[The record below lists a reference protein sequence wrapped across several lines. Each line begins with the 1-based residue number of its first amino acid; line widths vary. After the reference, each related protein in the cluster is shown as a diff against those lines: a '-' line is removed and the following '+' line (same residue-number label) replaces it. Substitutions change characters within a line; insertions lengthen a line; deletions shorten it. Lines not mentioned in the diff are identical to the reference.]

1 MDLYTDIM
9 RTNAKDDLKVNKDQ
23 SYGGLIFVVSVIVF
37 LGYILALTNDV
48 WRYWV
53 TTVPVV
59 IAVLGVLGI
68 TGWIGWT
75 MLTTPPPA
83 PLEAEMGATP
93 SGTSTSSSGGSS
105 PSKTD
110 EKH

>member
-1 MDLYTDIM
+1 M

-23 SYGGLIFVVSVIVF
+23 SYGGLIFVVSIIV
-37 LGYILALTNDV
+37 LILYILGLTSSY
-48 WRYWV
+48 WRPIV
-53 TTVPVV
+53 LGAPVV
-59 IAVLGVLGI
+59 IAVVGVLGI

-83 PLEAEMGATP
+83 PLEADMGST
-93 SGTSTSSSGGSS
+93 TSTSTASA
-105 PSKTD
+105 PKTD

>member
-1 MDLYTDIM
+1 M

-23 SYGGLIFVVSVIVF
+23 SYGGLIFVVSVLIF
-37 LGYILALTNDV
+37 ILYILGLTNAQ
-48 WRYWV
+48 WRPWILGA
-53 TTVPVV
+53 PVV

-83 PLEAEMGATP
+83 PLEAEMGATS
-93 SGTSTSSSGGSS
+93 SGTTTSSGSGSS

-110 EKH
+110 EKQ

>member
-1 MDLYTDIM
+1 M

-23 SYGGLIFVVSVIVF
+23 SYGGLIFVISVLVF
-37 LGYILALTNDV
+37 IGYIVALTNSA
-48 WRYWV
+48 WRPWV
-53 TTVPVV
+53 LGAPVV
-59 IAVLGVLGI
+59 LAVLGVLGI

-83 PLEAEMGATP
+83 PIEADMGST
-93 SGTSTSSSGGSS
+93 TSTSTASA
-105 PSKTD
+105 PKTD

>member
-1 MDLYTDIM
+1 M
-9 RTNAKDDLKVNKDQ
+9 RRNAKDDQKVNKDQ
-23 SYGGLIFVVSVIVF
+23 SYGGLIFVVSVLVF
-37 LGYILALTNDV
+37 IGYIVALTNPTA
-48 WRYWV
+48 RYWV
-53 TTVPVV
+53 VTVPVV
-59 IAVLGVLGI
+59 LGVLGILGI

-83 PLEAEMGATP
+83 PLEADMGSTP
-93 SGTSTSSSGGSS
+93 SSTSTTSGSGSS

>member
-1 MDLYTDIM
+1 M

-23 SYGGLIFVVSVIVF
+23 SYGGLIFVVSVLVF
-37 LGYILALTNDV
+37 LGYIVALTNSV
-48 WRYWV
+48 WRPWV
-53 TTVPVV
+53 LGAPVV
-59 IAVLGVLGI
+59 LAVLGVLGI

-83 PLEAEMGATP
+83 PLEADMGST
-93 SGTSTSSSGGSS
+93 SGTTSTSSAGGSS
-105 PSKTD
+105 ASKTD